1 MVRYQM
7 VVILVVGVVG
17 IVAGIGIGWVIA
29 EKFTVESLHRLE
41 LSEQRAVSAKS
52 LALDEAYRERSR
64 REEVETL
71 NNRLVSEMAGLA
83 TRPPHVIDPSPTIRA
98 IAEAITSAYGSPAVP
113 DPTTPEY
120 ERTPDFSKLQPAT
133 TTTPDQQW
141 FPDVE
146 MDEWLENTQGY
157 PTRGGWVNRS
167 TNSQEPLP
175 DGQLPVHR
183 LLDDGSVE
191 RMDSQPMFRA
201 GDGQAVTPPG
211 GIE

>member
-1 MVRYQM
+1 M
-7 VVILVVGVVG
+7 VVILVVGIVG
-17 IVAGIGIGWVIA
+17 IGVGAGIGWSIA
-29 EKFTVESLHRLE
+29 RNFTAESLHRLE
-41 LSEQRAVSAKS
+41 LSEQRAISAKVSA
-52 LALDEAYRERSR
+52 LEGEYREKSR
-64 REEVETL
+64 REEVESL

-83 TRPPHVIDPSPTIRA
+83 TRPPHVIDPSNTIRA
-98 IAEAITSAYGSPAVP
+98 IAEAITSAYGSPSP
-113 DPTTPEY
+113 GDPTTPEY
-120 ERTPDFSKLQPAT
+120 ERTPDFSRLQPLT

-167 TNSQEPLP
+167 TNSQVPLP
-175 DGQLPVHR
+175 DGQHPVHR